1 MQIFNSYLILYSIL
15 RYFSFIPAKNFN
27 LKQRERISDCLSHT
41 IWNISFAKKRLSISE
56 STRYRALACNIPQ
69 SITSSGHLCNV
80 QRVAISDHP
89 PHWVSTANVLCISN
103 RIVRY
108 NDHFSW
114 AKLNLHTLGNVIDTC
129 SPCRHWRSL
138 CSCTIRVT
146 PYTRLC
152 EWRIRPIGS
161 DQRSHGTNIALSF
174 DSYEDCRF

>member
-1 MQIFNSYLILYSIL
+1 MIFYSIF
-15 RYFSFIPAKNFN
+15 RYLSFIPAKNFN

-41 IWNISFAKKRLSISE
+41 IRNISFAKKRLSISE

-80 QRVAISDHP
+80 QRVAISSH

-103 RIVRY
+103 GIVRY

-129 SPCRHWRSL
+129 SPLTFSL
-138 CSCTIRVT
+138 FMYDTRDT
-146 PYTRLC
+146 MYTRLC
-152 EWRIRPIGS
+152 K
-161 DQRSHGTNIALSF
+161 
-174 DSYEDCRF
+174 

>member
-1 MQIFNSYLILYSIL
+1 MILYSIF
-15 RYFSFIPAKNFN
+15 RYLSFIPAKNFN

-41 IWNISFAKKRLSISE
+41 IRNISFAKRLSISE

-80 QRVAISDHP
+80 QRVAISSH

-103 RIVRY
+103 GIVRY

-138 CSCTIRVT
+138 CSRTIRVT
-146 PYTRLC
+146 PCTHVC
-152 EWRIRPIGS
+152 VSEGS
-161 DQRSHGTNIALSF
+161 GQ
-174 DSYEDCRF
+174 